1 MQRTWTARRRRGT
14 GITAK
19 GYTSRRMSSPSPGAD
34 PGSGT
39 SSPSSTDPET
49 RPTVAVDLRALV
61 PDATGIGI
69 YTRSLLTRLAARG
82 GFRLLGLS
90 HRPVREPEELKAAG
104 VERAPGSSGLPLGV
118 LWQQLELPRL
128 LERHGADLLWSPLQT
143 LPVMRAAR
151 GPDGGE
157 IPAVVTVHDLTVVL
171 YPETHRLKVRWSQ
184 LPFLGRSLA
193 RARRIVAVSEATARD
208 LRFHFP
214 DTAERIR
221 VVPEGVDPVFR
232 PASEPEREA
241 IREELGAPDGYLLY
255 VGTLEPRKNVET
267 LLSAWERL
275 HDDRE
280 DAPPL
285 LLAGGEG
292 WHNRALRRRLTEL
305 EPHGVRHLGRV
316 EPERLVRLFQ
326 GAKAFVYPSL
336 YEGFGLPP
344 LEAMA
349 CGVPVVASTASSLPE
364 VVGDAGLLVPPRDSG
379 ALAAE
384 VGRVLDDPELAREL
398 GARGRERAAR
408 FTWERAADEMASVF
422 RDVLRESPSP

>member
-1 MQRTWTARRRRGT
+1 M
-14 GITAK
+14 
-19 GYTSRRMSSPSPGAD
+19 TSPPPGPDASSSAPPDAD
-34 PGSGT
+34 
-39 SSPSSTDPET
+39 ET

-61 PDATGIGI
+61 PQATGIGV
-69 YTRSLLTRLAARG
+69 YTRSLLSRLAARG
-82 GFRLLGLS
+82 DFRLLGLA
-90 HRPVREPEELKAAG
+90 HRPVRDPAALEATG
-104 VERAPGSSGLPLGV
+104 VELAPETSRLPLGV

-143 LPVMRAAR
+143 LPVVRS
-151 GPDGGE
+151 GPRPEGRE

-184 LPFLGRSLA
+184 LPFLDRSLA

-214 DTAERIR
+214 DSATRIR

-232 PASEPEREA
+232 PATEDAVAE
-241 IREELGAPDGYLLY
+241 IREGLGAPGGYLLY

-267 LLSAWERL
+267 LLDAWERL
-275 HDDRE
+275 HEARE
-280 DAPPL
+280 DVPPL
-285 LLAGGEG
+285 LLAGGGG
-292 WHNRALRRRLTEL
+292 WRSRGLRRRLAGL
-305 EPHGVRHLGRV
+305 EPHGLRHLGRV

-326 GAKAFVYPSL
+326 GASAFVYPSL

-364 VVGDAGLLVPPRDSG
+364 VVGDAGLLVPARDSH
-379 ALAAE
+379 ALATE
-384 VGRVLDDPELAREL
+384 VGRVLDDPDLARDL

-408 FTWERAADEMASVF
+408 FTWERAAAQMATVF
-422 RDVLRESPSP
+422 EEALEDGEDS

>member
-1 MQRTWTARRRRGT
+1 M
-14 GITAK
+14 
-19 GYTSRRMSSPSPGAD
+19 TSPPPGLDASSSAPPDAD
-34 PGSGT
+34 
-39 SSPSSTDPET
+39 ET

-61 PDATGIGI
+61 PQATGIGV
-69 YTRSLLTRLAARG
+69 YTRSLLSRLAARG
-82 GFRLLGLS
+82 AFRLLGLA
-90 HRPVREPEELKAAG
+90 HRPVRNPGALEATGVALAPETS
-104 VERAPGSSGLPLGV
+104 RLPLGV
-118 LWQQLELPRL
+118 LWQQLELPRI

-143 LPVMRAAR
+143 LPVVRSGSR
-151 GPDGGE
+151 PDGRE

-184 LPFLGRSLA
+184 VPFLDRSLA

-232 PASEPEREA
+232 PAAEDAAAE
-241 IREELGAPDGYLLY
+241 IREELGAPGGYLLY

-267 LLSAWERL
+267 LLDAWERL

-280 DAPPL
+280 DDAPPL
-285 LLAGGEG
+285 LLAGGGG
-292 WHNRALRRRLTEL
+292 WRNRGLRRRLAGL

-326 GAKAFVYPSL
+326 GASVFVYPSL

-364 VVGDAGLLVPPRDSG
+364 VVGNAGLLVPARDSR

-384 VGRVLDDPELAREL
+384 VARVLDDPELAREL
-398 GARGRERAAR
+398 GARGRARAAR
-408 FTWERAADEMASVF
+408 FTWERAAAQMAAVF
-422 RDVLRESPSP
+422 GEALEGGMDS

>member
-1 MQRTWTARRRRGT
+1 M
-14 GITAK
+14 
-19 GYTSRRMSSPSPGAD
+19 TSPPPDLDGSSSAPPDAD
-34 PGSGT
+34 
-39 SSPSSTDPET
+39 ET

-61 PDATGIGI
+61 PQATGIGV
-69 YTRSLLTRLAARG
+69 YTRSLLSRLAARG
-82 GFRLLGLS
+82 ELRLLGLA
-90 HRPVREPEELKAAG
+90 HRPVRDPAALEATG
-104 VERAPGSSGLPLGV
+104 VELAPETSRLPLGV

-128 LERHGADLLWSPLQT
+128 LECHGADLLWSPLQT
-143 LPVMRAAR
+143 LPVVRAGR
-151 GPDGGE
+151 GPGGRE

-184 LPFLGRSLA
+184 VPFLDRSLA

-232 PASEPEREA
+232 PATEDRVAELRK
-241 IREELGAPDGYLLY
+241 ELGAPGGYLLY

-267 LLSAWERL
+267 LLDAWERL
-275 HDDRE
+275 HDARE
-280 DAPPL
+280 DVPPL
-285 LLAGGEG
+285 LLAGGGG
-292 WHNRALRRRLTEL
+292 WRNRRLRRRLAGL

-326 GAKAFVYPSL
+326 GASVFVYPSL

-344 LEAMA
+344 LEALA

-364 VVGDAGLLVPPRDSG
+364 VVGDAGVLVPPRDSG

-384 VGRVLDDPELAREL
+384 VGRILDDPELAREL

-408 FTWERAADEMASVF
+408 FTWERAAAQMAAVFDEALEV
-422 RDVLRESPSP
+422 